1 LTLNSKNLILAVIV
15 LAQFFCCSSWFAVNA
30 IIEEIQVLLEAS
42 PSFLA
47 DATTAVQLGFIVGT
61 LVYAITSLADRYS
74 PSKVFFLSALM
85 VSIFNTLVLVTE
97 IGTIGVL
104 TCRFVVG
111 FFLAGIYPVGM
122 KIASDHFKEGLGIS
136 LGYLVGALVLGTAL
150 PHFINAMDWGIGWQ
164 TVVYSTSAL
173 TLTGGLAILLW
184 VPDGPYHKKALNF
197 QFGQIKTIFKNQP
210 FNQAAMGYFGH
221 MWELYALWAFVPV
234 FIQAYQGNLTSK
246 TIDVS
251 FITFGVIGIGAL
263 ACILGGYLA
272 HRIGARKSARLFLFL
287 SAICCLLSPI
297 IYNQASLFSFIL
309 FLLFWGMVVIA
320 DSPLFSTLVA
330 QNAPPQSKG
339 TALTI
344 VTCIGFALTIVSIQ
358 LLNYLLPH
366 LGVQYLFLVLSIG
379 PIWGVYKLV
388 KKIPV

>member
-1 LTLNSKNLILAVIV
+1 
-15 LAQFFCCSSWFAVNA
+15 
-30 IIEEIQVLLEAS
+30 
-42 PSFLA
+42 
-47 DATTAVQLGFIVGT
+47 
-61 LVYAITSLADRYS
+61 
-74 PSKVFFLSALM
+74 M